1 MLWCN
6 NFTLFKPSAL
16 LRVFSYSENMGKTN
30 LIERIET
37 ASKYSDHPHD
47 ALWGGML
54 EGAGGEGGGR
64 GDRDGE
70 DM

>member
-16 LRVFSYSENMGKTN
+16 LRVFSYSENMGKTK

-47 ALWGGML
+47 ALWGGIL
-54 EGAGGEGGGR
+54 R
-64 GDRDGE
+64 YPYIDSSLRKIKRY
-70 DM
+70 